1 MKLKKVILSSVVMIG
16 IFSCTASF
24 ATSASWNGRLP
35 GNYGNLYTDMVTK
48 STNNRTAVAIAKTVP
63 NSGIRIKIHK
73 DKGSGALAASDA
85 KTITKAGV
93 KTNIT
98 YHSYYTVGNQVRGAI
113 ENRSSGPLGFSS
125 GTIDLK

>member
-1 MKLKKVILSSVVMIG
+1 MKLKKVILSSAVMIA

-24 ATSASWNGRLP
+24 ATSASWDGRLP
-35 GNYGNLYTDMVTK
+35 GNYGNLYTEIVTK
-48 STNNRTAVAIAKTVP
+48 STNNRTAVAEAKQVP
-63 NSGIRIKIHK
+63 SSGIRIQIHK

-85 KTITKAGV
+85 KTISKEGV

-125 GTIDLK
+125 GKIDLK

>member
-48 STNNRTAVAIAKTVP
+48 STNNCTAVAIAKTVP
-63 NSGIRIKIHK
+63 NSGIRIKYVELLKIGH
-73 DKGSGALAASDA
+73 
-85 KTITKAGV
+85 
-93 KTNIT
+93 
-98 YHSYYTVGNQVRGAI
+98 QVH
-113 ENRSSGPLGFSS
+113 
-125 GTIDLK
+125 